1 MSNSPAPPPASPS
14 SPKIRFA
21 ILGFGNHAIRRLVP
35 AFERSAE
42 AELTGLWR
50 RNPEAA
56 AAAAGK
62 FHLHA
67 YASAEELCAD
77 PAVDVV
83 FITSPDAM
91 HLADCELA
99 FRHGKAVLCEKPL
112 AMNAGQA
119 AEIQAAAEAA
129 GTLFGVGQNFRYN
142 LSVQALREQIL
153 AGRIG
158 TPQLAHAQYAYPGH
172 LAPRK
177 WITDPTLACGGPIA
191 DVGVHCIDTLRYILA
206 DEVKSISVLASKDER
221 SGEVEAIA
229 TMQLAM
235 RSGVFAN
242 VTATARAPYRTLLEV
257 VGSEGVLISENSLTV
272 DRPVD
277 LVYRK
282 AGELI
287 ESRIVSND
295 DGYVRMIDSFAQA
308 FRGQGE
314 FLATGPDGVINQR
327 ILDAAFRSWHSGLRE
342 TL

>member
-1 MSNSPAPPPASPS
+1 MPQTSN
-14 SPKIRFA
+14 KTRFA
-21 ILGFGNHAIRRLVP
+21 ILGFGHHAARRLVP
-35 AFERSAE
+35 AFARSTH
-42 AELTGLWR
+42 AELVGLWR
-50 RNPEAA
+50 RDSAA
-56 AAAAGK
+56 AASDAKTHNLRA
-62 FHLHA
+62 FA
-67 YASAEELCAD
+67 NADELCASPD
-77 PAVDVV
+77 VDVV

-99 FRHGKAVLCEKPL
+99 FRHRKAVLCEKPL

-119 AEIQAAAEAA
+119 AAMQAAAEAA
-129 GTLFGVGQNFRYN
+129 GVLFGVGQNFRFNY
-142 LSVQALREQIL
+142 SVEYLREQIL

-158 TPQLAHAQYAYPGH
+158 IPQLAYAQYAYFGN

-191 DVGVHCIDTLRYILA
+191 DVGVHCIDTLRYILS
-206 DEVKSISVLASKDER
+206 DDVKSISVQASKDEL

-242 VTATARAPYRTLLEV
+242 VTATARAPYRTLVEV
-257 VGSEGVLISENSLTV
+257 VGSEGVLVAENGLTV

-277 LVYRK
+277 IVLRK

-287 ESRIVSND
+287 ETHTVSND
-295 DGYVRMIDSFAQA
+295 DGYVRMIDAFALTL
-308 FRGQGE
+308 RGE
-314 FLATGPDGVINQR
+314 STFSPTGADGVQNQR

-342 TL
+342 PV

>member
-1 MSNSPAPPPASPS
+1 MSES
-14 SPKIRFA
+14 KVRFA
-21 ILGFGNHAIRRLVP
+21 VLGFGNHAIRRLLP
-35 AFERSAE
+35 AFARSTTAE
-42 AELTGLWR
+42 VTGLWR

-56 AAAAGK
+56 AEAAKANN
-62 FHLHA
+62 LRA
-67 YASAEELCAD
+67 YATAEELCSD

-119 AEIQAAAEAA
+119 AAIQAAAEAA
-129 GTLFGVGQNFRYN
+129 GTLFGTGQNFRYN
-142 LSVQALREQIL
+142 HSVEYLRQQIL

-191 DVGVHCIDTLRYILA
+191 DVGVHCIDTLRHILS
-206 DEVKSISVLASKDER
+206 DDVRSISVLASQDER
-221 SGEVEAIA
+221 SGEVEAMA

-242 VTATARAPYRTLLEV
+242 VTATARAPYRTLIEII
-257 VGSEGVLISENSLTV
+257 GTEGVLVAENGLTV
-272 DRPVD
+272 DRPVEV
-277 LVYRK
+277 VYRK
-282 AGELI
+282 AGEMI
-287 ESRIVSND
+287 ETQTFSND
-295 DGYVRMIDSFAQA
+295 DGYVRMLDGFANA
-308 FRGQGE
+308 FRGHGQY
-314 FLATGPDGVINQR
+314 LATGPDAVINQR
-327 ILDAAFRSWHSGLRE
+327 ILDAAFRSWHSGQRE